1 MHDQIMHGTLFN
13 PFGYSRFRA
22 EGISNG
28 YSSPKE
34 GEKGYKNYLGVN
46 ADLMKC

>member
-1 MHDQIMHGTLFN
+1 MHDQIMHETLFN
-13 PFGYSRFRA
+13 PLGCSRFCA

-28 YSSPKE
+28 YSLPKE

-46 ADLMKC
+46 TDLMKY

>member
-1 MHDQIMHGTLFN
+1 MHGTLFN
-13 PFGYSRFRA
+13 SFGYSLFRV

-28 YSSPKE
+28 YSSLKE

-46 ADLMKC
+46 EDLMKY

>member
-13 PFGYSRFRA
+13 PFGYSLFRV

-46 ADLMKC
+46 EDLMKY